1 MDCVGEWPKA
11 GSPGAK
17 PLFRRVLHIG
27 RGTVQD
33 DGAEGFLLGLA
44 GVTLRAE
51 DGPSAM
57 SLLQPPPEL
66 VFIRESIPFQEAL
79 SILRLLRGACP
90 SSRVAVVAQKPD
102 VDQAVQFVRAGAYDY
117 LPGPLD
123 KGRLDNLVAGLMQE
137 RARSED
143 HARDRFFCSECP
155 QGVPIVGRS
164 PGMVQTLEMLRL
176 VSHSRC
182 NPILIF
188 GETGTGKELAA
199 QAVHAWRCG
208 DREPLVAINCAA
220 LTANLLESELFG
232 HVRGAFTGAD
242 REKTGLF
249 EVAGTGSIFL
259 DEISEMPPELQAKLL
274 RVLQERTFRKVGG
287 TKDICCNATII
298 ASSNRDLPGEVRSG
312 RFRRDLYYRLA
323 VFPIS
328 IPPLRCES
336 RRADIPLLAEYFLA
350 TSDIRAGSGSHRLS
364 AEAQEMLLRHDWPGN
379 VRELRNV
386 IERAMILTTTGE
398 IAPSCLVLEGSHT
411 PLAEARGDPPSSQVH
426 VPASCPPLELPVCRP
441 MERTLAAASAP
452 RAIATDA
459 PRPGVLYLTQA
470 APATEPLVPS
480 EPIASAGRPP
490 VLDFS
495 LEAAE
500 RELIIR
506 ALRETG
512 WQRTRAAALLGITR
526 ATLHAKLKRYDIK
539 VPGGRGTSQ
548 QRDRTPI
555 EGPCL
560 QEAHV

>member
-1 MDCVGEWPKA
+1 MDCVQERP
-11 GSPGAK
+11 GSVEASAQL
-17 PLFRRVLHIG
+17 LFQTVVTVGQSHPQQADLLAVLRNVAREVLPVEDPAAVAAVLKQG
-27 RGTVQD
+27 VDLVLLCEGLSPEQTLGVLQD
-33 DGAEGFLLGLA
+33 A
-44 GVTLRAE
+44 R
-51 DGPSAM
+51 M
-57 SLLQPPPEL
+57 H
-66 VFIRESIPFQEAL
+66 
-79 SILRLLRGACP
+79 CP
-90 SSRVAVVAQKPD
+90 DVPVVVVAREPA
-102 VDQAVQFVRAGAYDY
+102 VDLAVRFVRAGAYDY
-117 LPGPLD
+117 LAGPIDEEHL
-123 KGRLDNLVAGLMQE
+123 RRLVAGMKREGTL
-137 RARSED
+137 RGRSC
-143 HARDRFFCSECP
+143 DRFISPECP
-155 QGVPIVGRS
+155 PDVPIVGRS
-164 PGMVQTLEMLRL
+164 PGMTKALQTIRL
-176 VSHSRC
+176 VSQSRC
-182 NPILIF
+182 NPVLIV

-208 DREPLVAINCAA
+208 GSDQFVAINCAA

-232 HVRGAFTGAD
+232 HVKGAFTGAD
-242 REKTGLF
+242 REKVGLV
-249 EVAGTGSIFL
+249 ELAGSGTIFL

-350 TSDIRAGSGSHRLS
+350 TSDIRAGNGSHRLS